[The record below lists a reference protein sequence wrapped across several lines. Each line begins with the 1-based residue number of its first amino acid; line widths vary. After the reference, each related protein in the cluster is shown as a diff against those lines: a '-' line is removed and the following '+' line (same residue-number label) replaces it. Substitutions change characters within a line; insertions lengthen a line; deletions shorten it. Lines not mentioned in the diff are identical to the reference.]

1 MKSLLVYCGSNPGVN
16 PIYKETAVALGKEMV
31 ERKIRL
37 IYGGGSLGLMGTIAN
52 TVMENGG
59 EVVGII
65 PSFLDK
71 MEVGHPNLTEIH
83 VVESMHERKA
93 LMEQMCDSVITLPGG
108 YGSMDELFEI
118 LSWSQLGLHNK
129 PVGLLNINGFY
140 DPLVA
145 QLDLMV
151 REGFLKQPNREIIQV
166 SDSIAEIFELMDAF
180 VPQKTMKWLE
190 RDNI

>member
-1 MKSLLVYCGSNPGVN
+1 MKSLLVYCGSNIGLN
-16 PIYKETAVALGKEMV
+16 PIYKETAIALGKKMV
-31 ERKIRL
+31 ERGIRL

>member
-16 PIYKETAVALGKEMV
+16 PIYKETAVKLGLEMV
-31 ERKIRL
+31 KRGMKL
-37 IYGGGSLGLMGTIAN
+37 IYGGGSLGLMGTIAD

-65 PSFLDK
+65 PTFLDK

-83 VVESMHERKA
+83 VVNSMHERKA
-93 LMEQMCDSVITLPGG
+93 LMEEMCDSIITLPGG

-118 LSWSQLGLHNK
+118 LSWSQLELHKK
-129 PVGLLNINGFY
+129 PVGLLNVNGFY
-140 DPLVA
+140 EPLVA

-166 SDSIAEIFELMDAF
+166 SDSIEKVFKLMEEFEPQEAF
-180 VPQKTMKWLE
+180 KWLE
-190 RDNI
+190 RGNT

>member
-16 PIYKETAVALGKEMV
+16 PIYKETAVRLGLEMV
-31 ERKIRL
+31 KRGMKL
-37 IYGGGSLGLMGTIAN
+37 IYGGGSLGLMGTIAD

-65 PSFLDK
+65 PTFLDK

-83 VVESMHERKA
+83 VVNSMHERKA
-93 LMEQMCDSVITLPGG
+93 LMEEMCDSIITLPGG

-118 LSWSQLGLHNK
+118 LSWSQLGLHKK
-129 PVGLLNINGFY
+129 PVGLLNVNGFY
-140 DPLVA
+140 EPLVA

-166 SDSIAEIFELMDAF
+166 SDSIEKVFKLMEEFEPQEAF
-180 VPQKTMKWLE
+180 KWLE
-190 RDNI
+190 RGNT

>member
-16 PIYKETAVALGKEMV
+16 PIYKETAVKLGLEMV
-31 ERKIRL
+31 KRGMKL
-37 IYGGGSLGLMGTIAN
+37 IYGGGSLGLMGTIAD

-65 PSFLDK
+65 PTFLDK

-83 VVESMHERKA
+83 VVNSMHERKA
-93 LMEQMCDSVITLPGG
+93 LMEEMCDSIITLPGG

-118 LSWSQLGLHNK
+118 LSWSQLGLHKK
-129 PVGLLNINGFY
+129 PVGLLNVNGFY
-140 DPLVA
+140 EPLVA

-166 SDSIAEIFELMDAF
+166 SDSIEKVFKLMEEFEPQEAF
-180 VPQKTMKWLE
+180 KWLE
-190 RDNI
+190 RGNT

>member
-16 PIYKETAVALGKEMV
+16 PIYKETAVKLGLEMV
-31 ERKIRL
+31 KRGMKL
-37 IYGGGSLGLMGTIAN
+37 IYGGGSLGLMGTIAD

-65 PSFLDK
+65 PTFLDK

-83 VVESMHERKA
+83 VVNSMHERKA
-93 LMEQMCDSVITLPGG
+93 LMEEMCDSIITLPGG
-108 YGSMDELFEI
+108 YGSMDELFGI
-118 LSWSQLGLHNK
+118 LSWSQLGLHKK
-129 PVGLLNINGFY
+129 PVGLLNVNGFY
-140 DPLVA
+140 EPLVA

-166 SDSIAEIFELMDAF
+166 SDSIEKVFKLMEEFEPQEAF
-180 VPQKTMKWLE
+180 KWLE
-190 RDNI
+190 RGNT